1 MRGMVMRMMLTGVAA
16 ALLLMGCATAEM
28 GRKFDTAAADRIE
41 IGKTTEAEVL
51 TLLGSPLQQIVKSD
65 GTKAYAYSYH
75 KIKAQMTSP
84 FTMKSEGHG
93 DRFIVVFTPAGV
105 VSKVLKGS
113 SPVEIN
119 K

>member
-1 MRGMVMRMMLTGVAA
+1 VVRMMVVGLAA
-16 ALLLMGCATAEM
+16 AMLAGCATAEM

-41 IGKTTEAEVL
+41 VGKTTEAEVL

-75 KIKAQMTSP
+75 KIKAHMASP
-84 FTMKSEGHG
+84 FTMQSEGHG
-93 DRFIVVFTPAGV
+93 DRMIIVFDQAGI
-105 VSKVLKGS
+105 VSKMVKGS
-113 SPVEIN
+113 SPVGIN